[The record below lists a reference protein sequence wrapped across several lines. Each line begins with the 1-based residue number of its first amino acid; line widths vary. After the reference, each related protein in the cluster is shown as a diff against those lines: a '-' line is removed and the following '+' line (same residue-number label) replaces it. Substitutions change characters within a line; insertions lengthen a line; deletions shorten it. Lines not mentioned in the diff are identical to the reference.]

1 MYIADPLFIT
11 LLSML
16 EPNSSLIQVK
26 PKQLFPEI
34 EPEHYIT
41 RRDQFALRDELQKEK
56 AEKREAAKVEKEAKA
71 LAKAKSG
78 PAKRGRPPKKSVES
92 QGKSADQPEPAD
104 ESCVNNA
111 GTIDKS
117 PMDNNASRAKK
128 KARTG
133 ESKLVNQIKQS
144 RAKKLVTS
152 VETVGEAPD
161 SNPNPPKE
169 DAEPAEEESTLVKQS
184 TRTGAKKAAAG
195 PGDNL
200 PKHKRAKKATAPET
214 VDNSPMEDAQTP
226 DIDIKPRRRSRAKKA
241 AEPETIDK
249 SPTDKSPMEDAKN
262 QDIDIKLPKRSRAKK
277 VAELETIDKSPTDKS
292 PTDKSPTEDAKNR
305 DIDIKPPRRS
315 RAKKAAEPETIDKSP
330 ADKSPNQDK
339 LPRRS
344 RTKNVETSDK
354 AKIVDNKR
362 KKNDHGADPEAAA
375 SAAPKRRA
383 RKTQEGSGRHVT
395 APTSG
400 SRDAQPAQDPVEC
413 LGESLGA
420 LGLEDKVV
428 VEPAKVEP
436 SPSNGRKRRP
446 STASASG
453 KKRRKTVII
462 DMLQQPDSFEQAA
475 VEIKKLFQHCRDCH
489 HNADDHRGLAQ
500 SLLAVSQSTGNRRLW
515 GWRSSF
521 LVAME
526 KLMHGHRFSTSA
538 PLWSA
543 SRLPSTALRSWFPG
557 YITWIVKR

>member
-292 PTDKSPTEDAKNR
+292 PTDKSPRRMPRTGTSTSSRPGAVEPRRLLSLRRLTRAPPTRARTRTSCPGAVEQRMSRPVTRPRLWTTNARRMTTVQTQKLQPVQ
-305 DIDIKPPRRS
+305 PPRDGQER
-315 RAKKAAEPETIDKSP
+315 
-330 ADKSPNQDK
+330 
-339 LPRRS
+339 PRRVQVGMS
-344 RTKNVETSDK
+344 QPRPAEAVMRSQPRIQWSVWVRAWELWAWRT
-354 AKIVDNKR
+354 R
-362 KKNDHGADPEAAA
+362 
-375 SAAPKRRA
+375 
-383 RKTQEGSGRHVT
+383 
-395 APTSG
+395 
-400 SRDAQPAQDPVEC
+400 
-413 LGESLGA
+413 
-420 LGLEDKVV
+420 
-428 VEPAKVEP
+428 
-436 SPSNGRKRRP
+436 
-446 STASASG
+446 
-453 KKRRKTVII
+453 
-462 DMLQQPDSFEQAA
+462 
-475 VEIKKLFQHCRDCH
+475 
-489 HNADDHRGLAQ
+489 
-500 SLLAVSQSTGNRRLW
+500 W
-515 GWRSSF
+515 W
-521 LVAME
+521 
-526 KLMHGHRFSTSA
+526 
-538 PLWSA
+538 
-543 SRLPSTALRSWFPG
+543 
-557 YITWIVKR
+557 